1 MKKLPEKHLAGL
13 IVKIDRYSCIGSSN
27 CIHAAPDFFE
37 LDEERICSFKETKE
51 KTENDIIVEACS
63 VCPVNAL
70 LVFDEEGKQIV
81 P

>member
-1 MKKLPEKHLAGL
+1 MSEHSEKQISNLK
-13 IVKIDRYSCIGSSN
+13 VKIDRYSCIGSSN

-37 LDEERICSFKETKE
+37 LDDERICSFKETKE
-51 KTENDIIVEACS
+51 ETRKDIIVEACS

-70 LVFDEEGKQIV
+70 FVFNDEGKQIV

>member
-1 MKKLPEKHLAGL
+1 MSEFSEKQVSNLKVR
-13 IVKIDRYSCIGSSN
+13 IYRYSCIGSSN

-51 KTENDIIVEACS
+51 ETEKNVIVKACS

-70 LVFDEEGKQIV
+70 LVFDEEGR
-81 P
+81 

>member
-1 MKKLPEKHLAGL
+1 MELLPEKHLPGL
-13 IVKIDRYSCIGSSN
+13 IVKIDRNSCIGSSN

-37 LDEERICSFKETKE
+37 LDEERICSFKETQEETRK
-51 KTENDIIVEACS
+51 DIIVEACS

>member
-1 MKKLPEKHLAGL
+1 MSEFSEKQVSNLR
-13 IVKIDRYSCIGSSN
+13 VKIDRYSCIGSSN

-37 LDEERICSFKETKE
+37 LDDERICVFKETNE
-51 KTENDIIVEACS
+51 KTEQDIIVEACS
-63 VCPVNAL
+63 VCSVNAL

>member
-1 MKKLPEKHLAGL
+1 MSEFSEKQVPNLK
-13 IVKIDRYSCIGSSN
+13 IKIDRYSCIGSSN

-37 LDEERICSFKETKE
+37 LDDERICSFKETKVE
-51 KTENDIIVEACS
+51 TEMDIIVEACS